1 MNSRISSSLRPCS
14 RMPSM
19 AIALVRSASAMSR
32 DLSVSTIFF
41 NRASLGTDSRTI
53 SPLRSINASTLL
65 DVDRV
70 MPKRRSTS
78 CGKISRSEWRARKVM
93 MSMLPPLRLST
104 SIGRVTARYRLMTLC
119 SDRMATLGG
128 LHAPRSHA
136 SVNAGFTEAVPS
148 FCISFTEHTITRC
161 TYNSCICNI
170 QRVVCDG
177 TGSQHT
183 ERNIVIAKSLKNS
196 QK

>member
-1 MNSRISSSLRPCS
+1 
-14 RMPSM
+14 
-19 AIALVRSASAMSR
+19 MSR

-104 SIGRVTARYRLMTLC
+104 SMGRVTARYRLMTLC

-136 SVNAGFTEAVPS
+136 SVNAGVHRS
-148 FCISFTEHTITRC
+148 RSIVLYIVHG
-161 TYNSCICNI
+161 TYDNTLYI
-170 QRVVCDG
+170 QQLHMQHSACRV
-177 TGSQHT
+177 
-183 ERNIVIAKSLKNS
+183 
-196 QK
+196 